1 VGEGDVFERPVDRRE
16 LLKKVA
22 VYTPPLLLGGA
33 ALLNAGTAFGASETS
48 TVSECSA
55 TSLSTSSGAGSGSC
69 YQPPLPVLEADLAS
83 LIAIPATGNPNEDK
97 KIAQA
102 VGYLTEA
109 TQSARWVD
117 QFTLDPSTG
126 DATFYDLKWAAD
138 VLHSSQNPSAST
150 ILSDVVVSA
159 GTIANVAFDNASSLP
174 AKTTKQVQRKL
185 TEAGSRSASGDAR
198 GAIST
203 YMHVWELVVLGTV
216 SAESD
221 D

>member
-1 VGEGDVFERPVDRRE
+1 MFERPVDRRE

-55 TSLSTSSGAGSGSC
+55 SSLSTSASSGHC
-69 YQPPLPVLEADLAS
+69 YQPPLPVLEADVVS
-83 LIAIPATGNPNEDK
+83 LLAIPATGNPDEDK

-102 VGYLTEA
+102 VGYLAEA

-138 VLHSSQNPSAST
+138 VLHASQNPSATS

-159 GTIANVAFDNASSLP
+159 GTIANVAFDNATSLS

-185 TEAGSRSASGDAR
+185 TSAASRSASGDAR
-198 GAIST
+198 GAVGA
-203 YMHVWELVVLGTV
+203 YMQVWELVVLGTT
-216 SAESD
+216 SDGSD